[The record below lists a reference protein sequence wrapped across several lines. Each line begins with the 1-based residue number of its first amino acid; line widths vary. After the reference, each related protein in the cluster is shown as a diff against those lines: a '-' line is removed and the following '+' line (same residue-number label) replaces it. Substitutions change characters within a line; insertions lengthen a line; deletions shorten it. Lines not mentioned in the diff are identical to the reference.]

1 MAVDQLPGRVRE
13 FVNYLNGLLARLDQG
28 GGWCAVFW
36 QRDPD
41 GMRACLEGREV
52 PPWDVLEALLQD
64 LAAEYGPA
72 AVAQEKERARGLH
85 TAALAAH
92 DARPGGRDALGDR
105 LDVMLREQR
114 YAAERQAELGRRLAS
129 ATTQQE
135 ADALRL
141 DLAWARDDHER
152 AAARCAELRA
162 RMADLDS
169 RTADG
174 RAAAI
179 RRARIA
185 EGAVYRIDREF
196 TPDETPPTDTPSDD
210 RETHNPAFPHQRGS
224 YDRGAADGQR
234 GPYGAGG
241 SGGPQPV
248 DRYDGGPAGAREA
261 PQDSAPAW
269 SGSLGPGPA
278 DGKRGGS
285 HEGAASRSYD
295 RGPAGVRHRLQDSGG
310 AGGGPYDRGAADA
323 RRGLFEV
330 GGSGGSQSVDSYDA
344 GPADGQQGSPY
355 GAAAAGVTRPYDRGP
370 AEARQDLRNSGAVRG
385 GSYDAGP
392 ADGQQGAPNGAAAAG
407 ATRPYGRASAE
418 ASRESGSPG
427 MRSGSYGAEPSA
439 PLHGRYEDGAPGVP
453 QHRGPFEA
461 ARPASYHAEF
471 PSAPGQH
478 DTEPSGATQPVQEQ
492 AAPEPPAPKQRKR
505 RRGSARFAGMA
516 EEEAA
521 PAAVPPTGVAV
532 LPTPKA
538 TGRTP
543 RGARF
548 AGAAEVAERAQQPEA
563 EPLDTAGPREVVGT
577 VERLVRLRAEGR
589 SGEAHAL
596 LVDAAHWPA
605 ARFPLLA
612 AELQRAGL
620 GADWASLLWEAA
632 SLPAD
637 RLVAAADALVA
648 AGRGNDGEQI
658 LRQGVARPAT
668 EIGRAVLGLAGEGR
682 DREVRALLDAYV
694 RVRTPEEAARS
705 AEPDPAALV
714 PLLLEAAQGVSE
726 ERHWDLV
733 HALRVAGFTA

>member
-52 PPWDVLEALLQD
+52 PPWDVVEALLHD

-72 AVAQEKERARGLH
+72 AAAQEKERARGLH

-129 ATTQQE
+129 AATREE

-152 AAARCAELRA
+152 ATARCAELRA

-196 TPDETPPTDTPSDD
+196 TPDEPPPTDGDEARSQ
-210 RETHNPAFPHQRGS
+210 AFPRQRG
-224 YDRGAADGQR
+224 A
-234 GPYGAGG
+234 
-241 SGGPQPV
+241 
-248 DRYDGGPAGAREA
+248 
-261 PQDSAPAW
+261 
-269 SGSLGPGPA
+269 
-278 DGKRGGS
+278 
-285 HEGAASRSYD
+285 
-295 RGPAGVRHRLQDSGG
+295 
-310 AGGGPYDRGAADA
+310 
-323 RRGLFEV
+323 
-330 GGSGGSQSVDSYDA
+330 YDA
-344 GPADGQQGSPY
+344 GPADAPRERFGS
-355 GAAAAGVTRPYDRGP
+355 GAPGGTQPTDSHGGGPAWVRSGPYDRGV
-370 AEARQDLRNSGAVRG
+370 AE
-385 GSYDAGP
+385 
-392 ADGQQGAPNGAAAAG
+392 GQQGGPYEAATSGAAPAYDSYGPAGPGQGSAG
-407 ATRPYGRASAE
+407 ARPGAVDQQSA
-418 ASRESGSPG
+418 ARGTAQP
-427 MRSGSYGAEPSA
+427 
-439 PLHGRYEDGAPGVP
+439 
-453 QHRGPFEA
+453 RGPFETAPPVAYEPQQHA
-461 ARPASYHAEF
+461 A
-471 PSAPGQH
+471 
-478 DTEPSGATQPVQEQ
+478 PSGAEQP
-492 AAPEPPAPKQRKR
+492 APEPPAPKQRKR
-505 RRGSARFAGMA
+505 RRGSARFAGMV

-521 PAAVPPTGVAV
+521 PVAVPPTAAPV
-532 LPTPKA
+532 LPAPKA

-548 AGAAEVAERAQQPEA
+548 AGAAEVAERPQQPQA
-563 EPLDTAGPREVVGT
+563 EPLDTAGPREVAGA
-577 VERLVRLRAEGR
+577 VERLVRLRQEGR

-620 GADWASLLWEAA
+620 GADWATLLWEAA

-648 AGRGNDGEQI
+648 AGRGDDGEQI

-668 EIGRAVLGLAGEGR
+668 EIGQAVLALSGEGR

-705 AEPDPAALV
+705 AEADPGTLV